1 MKQFTMK
8 IKTMEY
14 LDLKINK
21 ELYLQIKF
29 DQEGIVYDLYN
40 NQDELIKEL
49 GYTFYYEINNL
60 NN

>member
-1 MKQFTMK
+1 
-8 IKTMEY
+8 MEY
-14 LDLKINK
+14 LNLKIN
-21 ELYLQIKF
+21 EEQYLQIKF

-40 NQDELIKEL
+40 NQDKLIKEL

>member
-40 NQDELIKEL
+40 NQDKLIKEL